1 MLKKNRNSYDI
12 SIYPLQ
18 TSEDTLTLY
27 DGDGQVIKKEYAK
40 LDIQQLFPLN
50 IPVSE
55 NEELTKIFL
64 RTSFVVA
71 KRG

>member
-55 NEELTKIFL
+55 NEELTKIFF
-64 RTSFVVA
+64 TDIVCCG